1 MAGMNNMGFILPTN
15 STHIF
20 PWTSLTG
27 HNSCRG
33 FPMDDR
39 GITTISIFA
48 LHAKHILQEVQKH
61 KSPSQFEFPH
71 SILPSLEEDNDFCTL
86 WLVTDLKEGYIK
98 KTDIHTD
105 IFMMSLIYATT
116 QGYTHCF
123 SRTD

>member
-1 MAGMNNMGFILPTN
+1 
-15 STHIF
+15 
-20 PWTSLTG
+20 
-27 HNSCRG
+27 
-33 FPMDDR
+33 MDDR

-71 SILPSLEEDNDFCTL
+71 SILPSLEEELVMALCIVYLCPVLDEHGLCMKSSNDFCTL